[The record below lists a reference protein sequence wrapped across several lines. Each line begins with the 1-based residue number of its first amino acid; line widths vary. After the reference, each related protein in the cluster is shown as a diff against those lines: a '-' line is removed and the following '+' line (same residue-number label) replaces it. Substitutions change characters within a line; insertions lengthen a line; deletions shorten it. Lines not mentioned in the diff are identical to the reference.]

1 MLECVDDSVFF
12 SVLIGSFSVAEIA
25 PNLQAFTLALSACAK
40 IYETID
46 RVPKIDIYSEDGE
59 RPKEVAGNVE
69 FRNISF
75 IYPSR
80 PEVQVLNNVSL
91 MVPHGKTTALVGAS
105 GSGKSTIVALTER
118 WYDPLEGQV
127 LLDGRDL
134 RDLNLRWL
142 RNQISLVSQEP
153 TLFNATIFENVC
165 HGLIGSQWEN
175 ASEEEKRELVRRAC
189 ITANADN
196 FIQSLPD
203 KYDTVVGE
211 RAVLLSGG
219 QKQRIAI
226 ARAVVSD
233 PKILLLDE
241 ATSALDSQAEGIVQ
255 DALDKASKNRTT
267 IVIAHRLSTIRN
279 ADNIVVMAKGKV
291 IEQGTHAQLLGMDGA
306 YKKFVEAQALATKT
320 IEQHAEL
327 EEKDGVESA
336 EQSIDDRDDYVPN
349 LNRIKSGR
357 SVASQELERQDAQR
371 GKARSYSIWQC
382 IGRVFYLQKDMWL
395 VLSLAWIACVVGGG
409 VYPAQAIVFAY
420 LVDTFSLTGQALQNR
435 ANFWSLM
442 YVIIAI
448 SIDIGSSLLR
458 FLRVSH
464 I

>member
-1 MLECVDDSVFF
+1 M
-12 SVLIGSFSVAEIA
+12 AEVA
-25 PNLQAFTLALSACAK
+25 PNLQAFTLALSACSK

-46 RVPKIDIYSEDGE
+46 RVPKIDIYYDGGE
-59 RPKEVAGNVE
+59 RPKEITGNLE
-69 FRNISF
+69 FRNINF

-80 PEVQVLNNVSL
+80 PEVQVLDNVSL
-91 MVPHGKTTALVGAS
+91 VVPHGKTTALVGAS

-118 WYDPLEGQV
+118 WYDPLDGQV
-127 LLDGRDL
+127 LLDGHDL
-134 RDLNLRWL
+134 KDLNLKWL
-142 RNQISLVSQEP
+142 RSQISLVSQEP

-175 ASEEEKRELVRRAC
+175 ASEEEKRDLVREAC

-196 FIQSLPD
+196 FIQSLPE

-255 DALDKASKNRTT
+255 NALDKAAVNRTT

-291 IEQGTHAQLLGMDGA
+291 IEQGTHAELLAMENA

-320 IEQHAEL
+320 VEQQATGSGED
-327 EEKDGVESA
+327 DGGTGSSG
-336 EQSIDDRDDYVPN
+336 QSVDDKDDYIPN
-349 LNRIKSGR
+349 LNRLKSGR
-357 SVASQELERQDAQR
+357 SVASQELERQDAIK
-371 GKARSYSIWQC
+371 GKEKNYSLLQC
-382 IGRVFYLQKDMWL
+382 MKRVFLLQKDMWPL
-395 VLSLAWIACVVGGG
+395 LSLAWIACIVGGA

-420 LVDTFSLTGQALQNR
+420 LVDTFSLTGQKLQDR

-442 YVIIAI
+442 YIII
-448 SIDIGSSLLR
+448 
-458 FLRVSH
+458 VVN
-464 I
+464 

>member
-1 MLECVDDSVFF
+1 
-12 SVLIGSFSVAEIA
+12 
-25 PNLQAFTLALSACAK
+25 LQAFTLALSASAK

-46 RVPKIDIYSEDGE
+46 RVPTIDIYDGGGD
-59 RPKEVAGNVE
+59 RPKQVDGNLE
-69 FRNISF
+69 FRNINF

-80 PEVQVLNNVSL
+80 PEVQVLENVNL
-91 MVPHGKTTALVGAS
+91 YIPHGKTTALVGAS
-105 GSGKSTIVALTER
+105 GSGKSTIVGLAER
-118 WYDPLEGQV
+118 WYDPVEGQV

-134 RDLNLRWL
+134 KDLNLRWL

-175 ASEEEKRELVRRAC
+175 ATEEEKRRLVQEAC
-189 ITANADN
+189 ISANADN

-255 DALDKASKNRTT
+255 NALDKAAMNRTT
-267 IVIAHRLSTIRN
+267 IVIAHRLSTIKN
-279 ADNIVVMAKGKV
+279 ADNIVVMAKGKI
-291 IEQGTHAQLLGMDGA
+291 IEQGTHSELLALDNA
-306 YKKFVEAQALATKT
+306 YAKFVTAQALATKT
-320 IEQHAEL
+320 IKAEANN
-327 EEKDGVESA
+327 EIESEDVDSGVPSFDEKDD
-336 EQSIDDRDDYVPN
+336 IVPN
-349 LNRIKSGR
+349 LNKIKSGR
-357 SVASQELERQDAQR
+357 SVASQELDRQDATR
-371 GKARSYSIWQC
+371 KGERNYSLFEC
-382 IGRVFYLQKDMWL
+382 IKRVFYLEKDMWHL
-395 VLSLAWIACVVGGG
+395 LGIAWIACIVGGG
-409 VYPAQAIVFAY
+409 VYPAQAVVFAY
-420 LVDTFSLTGQALQNR
+420 LIDTFSLTGQKLQDR

-442 YVIIAI
+442 YSFFCHILI
-448 SIDIGSSLLR
+448 SGSLSLLSPLALRIGSSDIYSPGLR
-458 FLRVSH
+458 ND
-464 I
+464 

>member
-1 MLECVDDSVFF
+1 
-12 SVLIGSFSVAEIA
+12 VAEVA
-25 PNLQAFTLALSACAK
+25 PNLQAFTLAPSACSK

-46 RVPKIDIYSEDGE
+46 RVPKIDIYYEGGE
-59 RPKEVAGNVE
+59 RPKEITGNLE
-69 FRNISF
+69 FRNINF

-80 PEVQVLNNVSL
+80 PEVQVLDNVSL
-91 MVPHGKTTALVGAS
+91 IVPHGKTTALVGAS

-118 WYDPLEGQV
+118 WYDPLDGQV
-127 LLDGRDL
+127 LLDGYDL
-134 RDLNLRWL
+134 KDLNLKWL
-142 RNQISLVSQEP
+142 RSQISLVSQEP

-175 ASEEEKRELVRRAC
+175 ASEKEKRDLVRQAC

-196 FIQSLPD
+196 FIQSLPE

-255 DALDKASKNRTT
+255 NALDKAAMNRTT

-291 IEQGTHAQLLGMDGA
+291 IEQGTHAELLAMEKA

-320 IEQHAEL
+320 
-327 EEKDGVESA
+327 VERQVTGS
-336 EQSIDDRDDYVPN
+336 EDDCGTGSSGQSVDDKDDYISH
-349 LNRIKSGR
+349 LNRLKSGR
-357 SVASQELERQDAQR
+357 SVASQELERQEAIT
-371 GKARSYSIWQC
+371 GKENNYSLLQC
-382 IGRVFYLQKDMWL
+382 MKRVFLLQKDMWPL
-395 VLSLAWIACVVGGG
+395 LSLAWIACIVGGA

-420 LVDTFSLTGQALQNR
+420 LVDTFSLTGQKLQDR

-442 YVIIAI
+442 YIII
-448 SIDIGSSLLR
+448 VLN
-458 FLRVSH
+458 
-464 I
+464 